1 MEEITLCFMDN
12 VSNSFRKNGYQ
23 FGCSKPEGKSTHADK
38 YLVLCK
44 RSFSNPFKMANKH
57 KIGYQILKQ

>member
-1 MEEITLCFMDN
+1 MLH
-12 VSNSFRKNGYQ
+12 Y
-23 FGCSKPEGKSTHADK
+23 PEGKSTHADK

-57 KIGYQILKQ
+57 KIGYQILKQWNL

>member
-1 MEEITLCFMDN
+1 MFQTVLGKW
-12 VSNSFRKNGYQ
+12 VSIWMLHY
-23 FGCSKPEGKSTHADK
+23 PEGKSTHADK